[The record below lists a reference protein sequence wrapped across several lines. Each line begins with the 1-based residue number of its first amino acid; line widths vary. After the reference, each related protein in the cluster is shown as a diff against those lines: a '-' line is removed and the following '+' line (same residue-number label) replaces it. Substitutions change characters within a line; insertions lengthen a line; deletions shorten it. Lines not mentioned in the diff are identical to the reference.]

1 MAEKF
6 AATMLTR
13 TEGSDGTSLAITLA
27 DGNGR
32 KRILTLTP
40 DLARTLADVLSTF
53 GGRGAP
59 SHLEATKRPQSFAVG
74 SGKYENVV
82 LVRFEDEAPYALP
95 ASSAFELA
103 KVLLEQSEAVALR
116 PEALLQ

>member
-13 TEGSDGTSLAITLA
+13 TEGSGSSALAITLA

-32 KRILTLTP
+32 TRTLTLTP
-40 DLARTLADVLSTF
+40 DLALTLADVLATF
-53 GGRGAP
+53 GAMGAP
-59 SHLEATKRPQSFAVG
+59 SPLQATKRPRSFAVG

-82 LVRFEDEAPYALP
+82 LLRFEDDAPYALP
-95 ASSAFELA
+95 AMSALELA
-103 KVLLEQSEAVALR
+103 KALLEQSEEVALR
-116 PEALLQ
+116 PEAHLQ